1 MKSQLSG
8 HVMAL
13 IVSIVWGTT
22 FIATKL
28 LLNGG
33 FHPVELIIYR
43 FTLAWC
49 ALFLFSPKPL
59 LPRSFK
65 EEWPFM
71 AAGLTGLTL
80 YFFFENNALTFTLAS
95 NVGIILSTAPMFTAM
110 CLWLSRRTSRPK
122 LTFFLGFAVAMS
134 GIIIISLGG
143 SSLQL
148 NPIGDLLCLGAAL
161 CWGLYGIFLEMT
173 AEQNLTTIQA
183 TRKVFF
189 WGLLFT
195 LVCSLFYRNELHLLD
210 LSRFAQPS
218 LIFCIIYLSAGASAA
233 CFILWNNAIKIIG
246 TVSTSLYIYLTPI
259 ITLIASY
266 LVLHEP
272 ITPTAMG
279 ATALII
285 AGLWLSQKK
294 GKTPAP
300 LK

>member
-1 MKSQLSG
+1 VKSQMSG
-8 HVMAL
+8 HIMAL

-59 LPRSFK
+59 LPKSFK
-65 EEWPFM
+65 TEWPFM
-71 AAGLTGLTL
+71 LAGLTGLTL

-110 CLWLSRRTSRPK
+110 CLWLSRRTPRPK
-122 LTFFLGFAVAMS
+122 FTFFLGFTVAMA
-134 GIIIISLGG
+134 GIVIISLGG
-143 SSLQL
+143 GSLQL
-148 NPIGDLLCLGAAL
+148 NPLGDLLCLGAAL
-161 CWGLYGIFLEMT
+161 CWGLYGIFLEI
-173 AEQNLTTIQA
+173 ASAQGLSTIQC

-189 WGLLFT
+189 WGLIFT
-195 LVCSLFYRNELHLLD
+195 LLCSLFYWNELHLLD
-210 LSRFAQPS
+210 LGRFAQPS

-233 CFILWNNAIKIIG
+233 CFILWNSAIKIIG
-246 TVSTSLYIYLTPI
+246 TVSTTLYIYLTPI
-259 ITLIASY
+259 ITLVASY

-285 AGLWLSQKK
+285 AGLWLSQRKPQK
-294 GKTPAP
+294 
-300 LK
+300 